1 MSGRFGTFP
10 VACPA
15 GFVYRIQR
23 LRACSITVQV
33 LMHPLLY
40 CRCIYSPVEGR
51 SNSIYVMATDT
62 ISTSSTFAYTMREVK
77 SCNQITSQCC
87 AMTVQ
92 TMTIIEVLD
101 LTVIIELCAI
111 ACISRYLPATIQNL
125 GRHRI

>member
-40 CRCIYSPVEGR
+40 CRCIYSLVQGR

-77 SCNQITSQCC
+77 SCIKISSQCC
-87 AMTVQ
+87 AMTVLA
-92 TMTIIEVLD
+92 MDIREAANLA
-101 LTVIIELCAI
+101 VIIEWGSI
-111 ACISRYLPATIQNL
+111 ACI
-125 GRHRI
+125 GRHNAG